1 MEGQTPEVAPA
12 TDEPTAGRTR
22 RRTREVR
29 LRTDVLW
36 SLLLAAAAVLLSV
49 LGVLGGTQISALD
62 EHTHLD
68 YAYKVSQG
76 ELPYTG
82 VPLSDY
88 TLEEWSCRGQQ
99 SIADALPP
107 CEEAAADEVA
117 PSDYPA
123 RGENYNAWHPPLYY
137 ATAAGAGLVAEAL
150 GQSFTTG
157 ARLSGGLWLAAA
169 VVAMYGVLRHWRLRP
184 ALAASGAAVIMA
196 VPSIVHA
203 SSTVTN
209 DAPAALLGVGAL
221 WVLTRVFR
229 DGRTGWFAW
238 VLPTVIAALAASIK
252 LMSSVAILTAVGVV
266 ALSALPQLRDR
277 NWGEAVRR
285 LLIAVVPVLAVG
297 ASAVAWSAFQSG
309 RAVESWTNPIA
320 GVNTAP
326 VTGAPF
332 DEWAPT
338 LTSAFGLVDD
348 FYVQPELMSSLI
360 WLSVGALTVLLT
372 AAPFMAL
379 VTFRPGQA
387 ERVVGWAALI
397 GAVAVPLLVQGQE
410 FLRGGGYFRGV
421 SARYAVT
428 LVPMTIAA
436 LTLVAHERRYQV
448 LAYVVAVC
456 GYLAMLLS
464 FSGIA

>member
-1 MEGQTPEVAPA
+1 MEGQTLEVAAA
-12 TDEPTAGRTR
+12 TDEPVTARTR
-22 RRTREVR
+22 RRTREVPR
-29 LRTDVLW
+29 RTDVLW
-36 SLLLAAAAVLLSV
+36 SLLLAAAALLLSV
-49 LGVLGGTQISALD
+49 LGVLGGPQMSALD

-68 YAYKVSQG
+68 YAWKVSQG

-82 VPLSDY
+82 VPLSDF
-88 TLEEWSCRGQQ
+88 TLEEWSCRGQPN
-99 SIADALPP
+99 IAGALPS
-107 CEEAAADEVA
+107 CDEATAGAVEPD
-117 PSDYPA
+117 DYVA

-137 ATAAGAGLVAEAL
+137 ATAAAAGTVAEAL

-209 DAPAALLGVGAL
+209 DAPAALLGVAAL

-229 DGRTGWFAW
+229 HGRTGWFAW
-238 VLPTVIAALAASIK
+238 VLPTVIAALAAGIK
-252 LMSSVAILTAVGVV
+252 LMSTVAILTAVGVV

-285 LLIAVVPVLAVG
+285 LLIAVVPVLVVG
-297 ASAVAWSAFQSG
+297 ASALGWSAFQSG
-309 RAVESWTNPIA
+309 RAVAGWTNPIA
-320 GVNTAP
+320 GVNTSP
-326 VTGAPF
+326 VVGAPF

-348 FYVQPELMSSLI
+348 FYLQPEFRSSLV
-360 WLSVGALTVLLT
+360 LLVVGVLTVLLT
-372 AAPFMAL
+372 AAPFMAI
-379 VTFRPGQA
+379 VAFRPGQA
-387 ERVVGWAALI
+387 ERVVGWAALV

-410 FLRGGGYFRGV
+410 FLRGGAYFRGV

-436 LTLVAHERRYQV
+436 LVLVAHDRRYHV
-448 LAYVVAVC
+448 VAYVVTTV
-456 GYLAMLLS
+456 GYLSMLLPVA
-464 FSGIA
+464 GVV

>member
-1 MEGQTPEVAPA
+1 VEGQTAEVDEARDEHAA
-12 TDEPTAGRTR
+12 THR
-22 RRTREVR
+22 RHAAREVP

-36 SLLLAAAAVLLSV
+36 SLLLAVAAGLLSL
-49 LGVLGGTQISALD
+49 LGVANGTQISALD

-68 YAYKVSQG
+68 YAWKISQG

-82 VPLSDY
+82 VPLSEF
-88 TLEEWSCRGQQ
+88 TLEEWSCRGQE
-99 SIADALPP
+99 SIADALPA
-107 CEEAAADEVA
+107 CDAAEAGAVGPD
-117 PSDYPA
+117 DFPA

-137 ATAAGAGLVAEAL
+137 ATAAAAGTVAEAA

-169 VVAMYGVLRHWRLRP
+169 VVAMYALLRHWRLAP
-184 ALAASGAAVIMA
+184 LLAASGAALIMA

-238 VLPTVIAALAASIK
+238 VLPTLVALLAAGTK

-266 ALSALPQLRDR
+266 ALSALPHLRDR
-277 NWGEAVRR
+277 HWGEAVRR
-285 LLIAVVPVLAVG
+285 LLVAAVPVLAVG
-297 ASAVAWSAFQSG
+297 ASALGWAAFQGG
-309 RAVESWTNPIA
+309 RALEGWENPIG

-326 VTGAPF
+326 VSGLPF

-338 LTSAFGLVDD
+338 LASAFGLVDD
-348 FYVQPELMSSLI
+348 FYVQPELMSALI
-360 WLSVGALTVLLT
+360 WLSVGALTILFT

-379 VTFRPGQA
+379 VVFRPGRP

-428 LVPMTIAA
+428 LVPMTLAA
-436 LTLVAHERRYQV
+436 LVLVAHERRYHV
-448 LAYVVAVC
+448 LAAVVALV
-456 GYLAMLLS
+456 GYLCMLLS
-464 FSGIA
+464 FAGIA